1 MILQIARI
9 DTGKLDAVAE
19 PLFKRSL
26 AIQDRKNSG
35 IHPMLLTFGNDA
47 SVPKA
52 TGLEGHEGRGRRV
65 FDWEDQFE
73 VHRRF
78 HGSDD
83 LIGPFF
89 SLRTYWGRPLRCQ
102 PRRVRVI
109 YTLA

>member
-1 MILQIARI
+1 
-9 DTGKLDAVAE
+9 
-19 PLFKRSL
+19 
-26 AIQDRKNSG
+26 
-35 IHPMLLTFGNDA
+35 MLLTFGNDA

-89 SLRTYWGRPLRCQ
+89 SLPTGGGRLDVSHGELVSSILWRSVTGTVPKSINHRQKRAQSSVASLS
-102 PRRVRVI
+102 
-109 YTLA
+109 